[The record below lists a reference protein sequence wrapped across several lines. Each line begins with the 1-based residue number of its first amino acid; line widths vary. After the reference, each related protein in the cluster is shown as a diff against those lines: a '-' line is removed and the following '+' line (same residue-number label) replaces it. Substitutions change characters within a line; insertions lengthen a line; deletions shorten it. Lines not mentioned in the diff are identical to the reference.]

1 MTGKLKNW
9 IGDRGRGNA
18 PAWALLALYLF
29 MLALNVITPMAGDE
43 YVHYSV
49 MAGEHI
55 RSLSQIAENLKD
67 LWQNTNGRV
76 LAHFFVYLMQIPP
89 RVVFSL
95 LNAAVLPLLLWL
107 LLRFLPEG
115 ERKRLLW
122 LGLGGML
129 LWCWMPG
136 FGEVFLWLTG
146 SCNYGWSLPLL
157 FAALLP
163 FYRAAAGAEPGGKL
177 WQTALWCLCCLACA
191 AYNESNGVC
200 LLAAAFLLG
209 LSVWIREK
217 RLPWRLTAA
226 FACGCLGF
234 LLLLSAPATL
244 ATRVGGLSLL
254 SLVQG
259 MKASLGWLETC
270 MLPLYLF
277 YALLMAGAIGR
288 GVDRRLLLASAAL
301 LLGGLASVLAL
312 SAAAYLVGRSFA
324 ACACL
329 TSVACLVLAAGL
341 PAEDRR
347 GRVVPVAA
355 LLGVLF
361 AFSFLRGTG
370 DVLSLYLQSRER
382 TAAVCEARES
392 GRREVTLKRFVT
404 TTGYAEISYEELEES
419 PECWYN
425 DLLAKYYGLERVYG
439 LLPETGTGGE
449 G

>member
-1 MTGKLKNW
+1 MAGKLKNL

-18 PAWALLALYLF
+18 PAWVLLAVYLV
-29 MLALNVITPMAGDE
+29 MLVLNLMTPMAGDD
-43 YVHYSV
+43 YAHYYG
-49 MAGEHI
+49 MDGEHI
-55 RSLSQIAENLKD
+55 RSLSQIVENLED
-67 LWQNTNGRV
+67 LRQNTNGRV

-89 RVVFSL
+89 RGLFRM
-95 LNAAVLPLLLWL
+95 LNAAVLPGLLWL
-107 LLRFLPEG
+107 LLRYLPGEKRSRLRWFLLG
-115 ERKRLLW
+115 AMLLW
-122 LGLGGML
+122 LFL
-129 LWCWMPG
+129 PS
-136 FGEVFLWLTG
+136 FGEIFLWLTG
-146 SCNYGWSLPLL
+146 SCNYGWGLPLL

-163 FYRAAAGAEPGGKL
+163 FYRAAAGAEPGGKN

-191 AYNESNGVC
+191 AYNESNGVS

-234 LLLLSAPATL
+234 LLLISSPATL

-270 MLPLYLF
+270 LMPLYLF
-277 YALLMAGAIGR
+277 YALLMAWAIGR

-324 ACACL
+324 ACSCL
-329 TSVACLVLAAGL
+329 TIAACLVLAVGL

-347 GRVVPVAA
+347 GRVAPAAA
-355 LLGVLF
+355 LLCVLF

-382 TAAVCEARES
+382 TAAVCEAREN
-392 GRREVTLKRFVT
+392 GRRELRLRPYVTS
-404 TTGYAEISYEELEES
+404 TGYAEISYEELEES
-419 PECWYN
+419 PEFWYN
-425 DLLAKYYGLERVYG
+425 ELLAKYYGFDKIYGESLEAGR
-439 LLPETGTGGE
+439 
-449 G
+449 